1 MKSST
6 ISWIIALFILVMLVS
21 CTQKERESE
30 TEQQEGQIVD
40 SGILFVDSS
49 PSSAQV
55 YVNGE
60 LKGDTPLSLYNLPV
74 GFYNVAVKKV
84 GYRDF
89 EKTIAVKVGRTEEIN
104 AELSPLSAAKGIV
117 EEKKPIEDAEP
128 KNIPAQAPAFN
139 KVNLSSFAM
148 YYDFE
153 KNQFTDIRTDKSDLF
168 SRKYD
173 TYVHFTALTPSKI
186 NVLNKPIKDVQ
197 KEDCIFS
204 DVGVATLFSGQTLCV
219 KTVEGSVVAIG
230 GTWQAQPSE
239 LEWVLFS

>member
-6 ISWIIALFILVMLVS
+6 ISWVIALFILVMLAGCV
-21 CTQKERESE
+21 QKEKGSE
-30 TEQQEGQIVD
+30 TEQQEEQIVD

-74 GFYNVAVKKV
+74 GFYNVAVKKD

-89 EKTIAVKVGRTEEIN
+89 EKTIAVKVGRTEEID
-104 AELSPLSAAKGIV
+104 AELSPLSPLKNVV
-117 EEKKPIEDAEP
+117 EEKMPIEDAEP
-128 KNIPAQAPAFN
+128 KNIPPQSPAFN

-168 SRKYD
+168 SRKYY
-173 TYVHFTALTPSKI
+173 TYVHFAALTPAKMNI
-186 NVLNKPIKDVQ
+186 LNKPVKDVQ

-219 KTVEGSVVAIG
+219 KTVEGSIVTIG
-230 GTWQAQPSE
+230 GTWQSQPSE